1 MIENKCFYPLISVI
15 VPIYNAASYLNK
27 CIDSIRNQTYTK
39 LEIILIDDGSN
50 DSSADICDEFA
61 AKDDRIQVVHKSNE
75 GLVRARK
82 EGLQLSHGGYIAYV
96 DADDWIDSD
105 MYMRMFEDGLQH
117 GVDMAVTGNIRE
129 LPNGASFEEK
139 VNVEEGIYLEEDIHK
154 RIWPLISDTSKFFA
168 WGISLTVWRSLYKRE
183 IIFNNLL
190 SVDDGI
196 KMGEDIAIVLPCY
209 FTINSIAIIS
219 GCFYHYRQHKNSMK
233 RISKK
238 EEYRSSKVL
247 LNYLLK
253 RAEETQMNI
262 MMEKKIVYLIYFQIL
277 MASYTLFI
285 DEINGTLE
293 PYHIKRGSK
302 VIIYGA
308 GIIGEEIYTRI
319 QETNF
324 CKIMLWV
331 DSNAEAYGEQVK
343 HPEEIKKVSYD
354 YIILAVT
361 NQDIREQI
369 KRDLIHYGIDS
380 RTIADIDKEF
390 FTLERL
396 KNYLNVDRPI

>member
-183 IIFNNLL
+183 IIFN
-190 SVDDGI
+190 I
-196 KMGEDIAIVLPCY
+196 K
-209 FTINSIAIIS
+209 
-219 GCFYHYRQHKNSMK
+219 
-233 RISKK
+233 
-238 EEYRSSKVL
+238 
-247 LNYLLK
+247 
-253 RAEETQMNI
+253 
-262 MMEKKIVYLIYFQIL
+262 
-277 MASYTLFI
+277 
-285 DEINGTLE
+285 
-293 PYHIKRGSK
+293 
-302 VIIYGA
+302 
-308 GIIGEEIYTRI
+308 
-319 QETNF
+319 
-324 CKIMLWV
+324 
-331 DSNAEAYGEQVK
+331 
-343 HPEEIKKVSYD
+343 EIKY
-354 YIILAVT
+354 
-361 NQDIREQI
+361 R
-369 KRDLIHYGIDS
+369 R
-380 RTIADIDKEF
+380 
-390 FTLERL
+390 
-396 KNYLNVDRPI
+396 